1 MIMDVGV
8 IGVGAM
14 GKNHARIYS
23 ELRDVRSLHI
33 FDLNREARDR
43 FATLY
48 GATACESLSDLLR
61 SVEAVS
67 ICVPTRFHKET
78 ALAAL
83 SHGVHTL
90 IEKPI
95 CATAK
100 EGKELLDHPHDDLTV
115 GVGHIERFNPIV
127 EEICRIIRTPLYV
140 ELKRHNPAS
149 TRITDSSVVEDLMIH
164 DIDIV
169 FNLLFQGGEY
179 TLSSAGS
186 TDLCSTLIRMGSVP
200 INISASRKAA
210 KKIRSIYIEEEDCTI
225 EGNFMTQEI
234 TVYRRPGQFAVE
246 NQRYIQESVIETVM
260 VNKVEPLKLELSTFL
275 SCVKS
280 GKPFPVT
287 PQQAVHNLEICEEIR
302 KGWMA

>member
-1 MIMDVGV
+1 LDIGV
-8 IGVGAM
+8 IGVGVM
-14 GKNHARIYS
+14 GKNHARIFS
-23 ELRDVRSLHI
+23 ELRDVGSLYI
-33 FDLNREARDR
+33 FDLNREACEGMAAR
-43 FATLY
+43 Y
-48 GATACESLSDLLR
+48 GGVASTSLSELLH
-61 SVEAVS
+61 SVDAVS
-67 ICVPTRFHKET
+67 ICVPTRFHRET

-83 SHGVHTL
+83 GSGVSVL

-95 CATAK
+95 CSTSG
-100 EGKELLDHPHDDLTV
+100 EGEELLSRIPGGLTV

-127 EEICRIIRTPLYV
+127 EEIQRIIRKPLYM

-149 TRITDSSVVEDLMIH
+149 SRITDSSVVEDLMIH

-169 FNLLFQGGEY
+169 FNLLFQGKY

-186 TDLCSTLIRMGSVP
+186 TDLCTTLIRMGSVP
-200 INISASRKAA
+200 VILSASRKAA

-234 TVYRRPGQFAVE
+234 TVYRRPDQFAVE
-246 NQRYIQESVIETVM
+246 NQRYVQESVIETVM

-275 SCVKS
+275 SCARA

-287 PQQAVHNLEICEEIR
+287 PEQAVRNLRICEEIR
-302 KGWMA
+302 KGWTV